1 MMRKRIIA
9 LATVFFTGAMF
20 LKTAAKPTKAD
31 RSTKV
36 ITKTIVVKT
45 NTVYDGKGQT
55 IVAKGLGDGSQSE
68 NQKPIFKLEKGAT
81 LINVRIAAP
90 GADGIHCYGD
100 NIVENVIWE
109 DVGKD
114 ALTVKGEGT
123 VIVNSGEAYK
133 ADDKVFQIN
142 KPCTFKVS
150 NFKVDNFGKLI
161 RQKGGTTFKV
171 DIYLKNITA
180 SNGKEAIVRTDSKT
194 TQIYYRNLKVE
205 NVKKLFMVPSVSQVH
220 QYK

>member
-1 MMRKRIIA
+1 M
-9 LATVFFTGAMF
+9 
-20 LKTAAKPTKAD
+20 
-31 RSTKV
+31 
-36 ITKTIVVKT
+36 
-45 NTVYDGKGQT
+45 
-55 IVAKGLGDGSQSE
+55 
-68 NQKPIFKLEKGAT
+68 
-81 LINVRIAAP
+81 
-90 GADGIHCYGD
+90 
-100 NIVENVIWE
+100 
-109 DVGKD
+109 
-114 ALTVKGEGT
+114 
-123 VIVNSGEAYK
+123 IVNSGEAYK